1 MDEEQILNSNQNK
14 SSKPNEKI
22 KNNPNFGEIKLDNFE
37 DSLNLSNIGDDQC
50 SIPKKEENIF
60 AEDFSEDLD
69 NIKEDEFSQRKMSDC
84 SMQSDEFKNEEINI
98 DVNTNTLSNN
108 LKSKM
113 VSEDIS
119 KKFTKKLT
127 REELD
132 NIPLPVFSCIY
143 CSNLTIAV
151 KHLSQEIITNKY
163 LFQASIYDIEDI
175 NKLIIYQ
182 PLIDRDNK
190 NEKLHDII
198 IKSTEYL
205 FCSYNKEN
213 LQNFFSTKNYIDICN
228 NELNNN
234 KKYFTQKIEESI
246 VKKKKDF
253 YFKGIKNIPKNSINN
268 RCLFNSTNSLINNCN
283 ALSGF
288 VESIPVNINNYN
300 YNYITNKNN
309 NTNNSNLSLN
319 FNSIS
324 LNNNEFGNLCKDAH
338 TNNNNLLVSIVE
350 HIENNNENQNELED
364 KEEFMDLLELDEE
377 KEKEKKISK
386 ENISWDKNY
395 YDIWNPDISDVEDND
410 NSENNDFV
418 DNYFKCEVNDFKN
431 NLINNYNTNKKN
443 SGNVFI
449 NKKRKFIK
457 PNPKKRS
464 SKNNNAN
471 NETEESQKNYKLKVN
486 LLKTKTSNNS
496 INFKLNQK
504 SSISQV
510 KSFGSTNSSTMI
522 NLDSDCKMKNSN
534 NFSNIKD
541 LSNNSQIL
549 IHVNTIQE
557 NENFSKII
565 NNSSLL
571 GNNKD
576 VPNKSIN
583 FFHGLKI
590 NKIKPFRNFINVNNS
605 CTFHPNING
614 TNNKFIKFNTNK
626 NFFNT
631 NHFNFEIHSN
641 YDISNIINTNKYSK
655 NKFKIFK
662 EKKIKKRNKIE
673 IIDIQKTIN
682 INKAKEKINNI
693 NFSKTIYNINL
704 SSSNSRIMPEIRFK
718 TKTSINRLFNKTK
731 IFSSNLIFSQ
741 NFTRNKKIIPFK
753 NSSNTNIKTD
763 KIKNRSIIYN
773 CKKLNSPQISSRL
786 KEKEKKSVDKIRQKI
801 EELNKYIKNNRKGI
815 GKTNL
820 NNKIKTNKIK
830 SGGVYT
836 VSNNKNYNIISQS
849 KNFFGKRKLCLSN
862 SFFFRPKSKAI
873 ENNNSKKFLFL
884 K

>member
-1 MDEEQILNSNQNK
+1 MDERQILNSNQNE
-14 SSKPNEKI
+14 SSKPNEKN
-22 KNNPNFGEIKLDNFE
+22 KNNQNFGEIKLDNFE

-143 CSNLTIAV
+143 CSNLTISV

-213 LQNFFSTKNYIDICN
+213 LQNFFSSKNYIDICN

-324 LNNNEFGNLCKDAH
+324 LNNNEFGNLCKDVH

-431 NLINNYNTNKKN
+431 NLLNNYNTNKKN

-510 KSFGSTNSSTMI
+510 KSLGSTNSSTMI

-576 VPNKSIN
+576 VPNKTIN

-590 NKIKPFRNFINVNNS
+590 NKIKPYRNFINVNNS

-741 NFTRNKKIIPFK
+741 NFARNKKIIPFK
-753 NSSNTNIKTD
+753 NSRNTNIKTD

-820 NNKIKTNKIK
+820 NNKIKANKIK

-873 ENNNSKKFLFL
+873 ENNNCKKFLFL

>member
-22 KNNPNFGEIKLDNFE
+22 KNNQNFGEIKLDNFE

-213 LQNFFSTKNYIDICN
+213 LQNFFSSKNYIDICN

-246 VKKKKDF
+246 VKRKKDF

-324 LNNNEFGNLCKDAH
+324 LNNNEFGNLCKDVH

-410 NSENNDFV
+410 NSENNGFV
-418 DNYFKCEVNDFKN
+418 DDYFKCEVNDFKN
-431 NLINNYNTNKKN
+431 NLLNNYNTNKKN

-510 KSFGSTNSSTMI
+510 KSLGSTNSSTMI

-576 VPNKSIN
+576 VPNKTIN

-590 NKIKPFRNFINVNNS
+590 NKIKPYRNFINVNNS

-682 INKAKEKINNI
+682 INKTKEKINNI

>member
-1 MDEEQILNSNQNK
+1 MDERQILNSNQNE
-14 SSKPNEKI
+14 SSKPNEKN
-22 KNNPNFGEIKLDNFE
+22 KNNQNFGEIKLDNFE

-60 AEDFSEDLD
+60 SEDFSEDLD

-132 NIPLPVFSCIY
+132 NIPLPVFSCIF

-213 LQNFFSTKNYIDICN
+213 LQNFFSSKNYIDICN

-431 NLINNYNTNKKN
+431 NLLNNYNTNKKN

-471 NETEESQKNYKLKVN
+471 NETEESHKNYKLKVN

-510 KSFGSTNSSTMI
+510 KSLGSTNSSTMI

-576 VPNKSIN
+576 VPNKTIN

-590 NKIKPFRNFINVNNS
+590 NKIKPYRNFINVNNS

-682 INKAKEKINNI
+682 INKTKEKINNI

-731 IFSSNLIFSQ
+731 VFSSNLIFSQ

-830 SGGVYT
+830 SGGVFT
-836 VSNNKNYNIISQS
+836 LSNNKNYNIISQS

>member
-22 KNNPNFGEIKLDNFE
+22 KNNQNFGEIKLDNFE

-143 CSNLTIAV
+143 CSNLTISV

-213 LQNFFSTKNYIDICN
+213 LQNFFSSKNYIDICN

-324 LNNNEFGNLCKDAH
+324 LNNNEFGNLCKDVH

-431 NLINNYNTNKKN
+431 NLLNNYNTNKKN

-510 KSFGSTNSSTMI
+510 KSLGSTNSSTMI

-576 VPNKSIN
+576 VPNKTIN

-590 NKIKPFRNFINVNNS
+590 NKIKPYRNFINVNNS

-641 YDISNIINTNKYSK
+641 YDISNIINTNKYSM

-741 NFTRNKKIIPFK
+741 NFARNKKIIPFK

-820 NNKIKTNKIK
+820 NNKIKANKIK

-862 SFFFRPKSKAI
+862 SFFFKPKSKAI

>member
-205 FCSYNKEN
+205 FCSYNKEI
-213 LQNFFSTKNYIDICN
+213 LQNFFSSKNYIDICN

-418 DNYFKCEVNDFKN
+418 DNYFKCEINDFKN
-431 NLINNYNTNKKN
+431 NLLNNYNTNKKN

-464 SKNNNAN
+464 SKINKEN
-471 NETEESQKNYKLKVN
+471 NETDEGQKNYKLKVN

-576 VPNKSIN
+576 VPNKTIN

-590 NKIKPFRNFINVNNS
+590 NKIKPYRNFINVNNS

-682 INKAKEKINNI
+682 INKTKEKINNI

-731 IFSSNLIFSQ
+731 VFSSNLIFSQ

-862 SFFFRPKSKAI
+862 SFFFRPKSKVI

>member
-22 KNNPNFGEIKLDNFE
+22 KNNQNFGEIKLDNFE
-37 DSLNLSNIGDDQC
+37 DSLNLSNIGEDQC

-213 LQNFFSTKNYIDICN
+213 LQNFFSSKNYIDICN

-324 LNNNEFGNLCKDAH
+324 LNNNEFGNLCKDVH

-410 NSENNDFV
+410 NSENNGFV
-418 DNYFKCEVNDFKN
+418 DDYFKCEVNDFKN
-431 NLINNYNTNKKN
+431 NLLNNYNTNKKN

-510 KSFGSTNSSTMI
+510 KSLGSTNSSTMI

-576 VPNKSIN
+576 VPNKTIN

-590 NKIKPFRNFINVNNS
+590 NKIKPYRNFINVNNS

-641 YDISNIINTNKYSK
+641 YDISNIINTNKYSM

-820 NNKIKTNKIK
+820 NNKIKANKIK

-873 ENNNSKKFLFL
+873 ENNNCKKFLFL

>member
-1 MDEEQILNSNQNK
+1 MDERQILNSNQNE

-22 KNNPNFGEIKLDNFE
+22 KNDPNFGEIKLDNFE

-350 HIENNNENQNELED
+350 HIENNNENQNELDD

-418 DNYFKCEVNDFKN
+418 DNYFKCEVNNFKN

-510 KSFGSTNSSTMI
+510 KSLGSTNSSTMI

-590 NKIKPFRNFINVNNS
+590 NKIKPYRNFINVNNS

-682 INKAKEKINNI
+682 VNKTKEKINNI

-763 KIKNRSIIYN
+763 KIKNRAIIYN

-815 GKTNL
+815 CKTNL

>member
-22 KNNPNFGEIKLDNFE
+22 KNNQNFGEIKLDNFE

-350 HIENNNENQNELED
+350 HIENNNENQNELDD

-431 NLINNYNTNKKN
+431 NLLNNYNTNKKN

-464 SKNNNAN
+464 SKINKEN
-471 NETEESQKNYKLKVN
+471 NETEEAQKNYKLKVN

-510 KSFGSTNSSTMI
+510 KSLGSTNSSTMI

-590 NKIKPFRNFINVNNS
+590 NKIKPYRNFINVNNS

-662 EKKIKKRNKIE
+662 EKKIKKRNKIQ

-682 INKAKEKINNI
+682 INKTKEKINNI

-773 CKKLNSPQISSRL
+773 CKKLNSSQISSRL

-815 GKTNL
+815 CKTNL

>member
-1 MDEEQILNSNQNK
+1 MDERQILNSNQNE

-22 KNNPNFGEIKLDNFE
+22 KNNQNFGEIKLDNFE

-182 PLIDRDNK
+182 PLIDRDNQ

-213 LQNFFSTKNYIDICN
+213 QQNFFSSKNYIDICN

-431 NLINNYNTNKKN
+431 NLLNNYNTNKKN

-464 SKNNNAN
+464 SKNGNAN

-510 KSFGSTNSSTMI
+510 KSLGSTNSSTMI

-590 NKIKPFRNFINVNNS
+590 NKIKPYRNFINVNNS

-682 INKAKEKINNI
+682 INKTKEKINNI

-741 NFTRNKKIIPFK
+741 NFPRNKKIIPFK

>member
-1 MDEEQILNSNQNK
+1 MDERQILNSNQNE

-22 KNNPNFGEIKLDNFE
+22 KNNQNFGEIKLDNFE

-213 LQNFFSTKNYIDICN
+213 LHNFFSSKNYIDICN

-324 LNNNEFGNLCKDAH
+324 LNNNEFGNLYKDAH

-431 NLINNYNTNKKN
+431 NLLNNYNTNKKN

-510 KSFGSTNSSTMI
+510 KSLGSTNSSTMI

-576 VPNKSIN
+576 VPNKTIN

-590 NKIKPFRNFINVNNS
+590 NKIKPYRNFINVNNS

-815 GKTNL
+815 CKTNL

>member
-1 MDEEQILNSNQNK
+1 MDERQILNSNQNE

-22 KNNPNFGEIKLDNFE
+22 KNNQNFGEIKLDNFE

-132 NIPLPVFSCIY
+132 NIPLPVFSCIF

-213 LQNFFSTKNYIDICN
+213 LQNFFSSKNYIDICN

-350 HIENNNENQNELED
+350 HIENNNENQNELDD

-377 KEKEKKISK
+377 KEKGKKISK
-386 ENISWDKNY
+386 ENISWDKKY

-457 PNPKKRS
+457 PNPIKRS
-464 SKNNNAN
+464 SKNNNVN

-510 KSFGSTNSSTMI
+510 KSLGSTNSSTMI

-590 NKIKPFRNFINVNNS
+590 NKIKPYRNFINVNNS

-641 YDISNIINTNKYSK
+641 YDRSNIINTNKYSK

-741 NFTRNKKIIPFK
+741 NFARNKKIIPFK

-836 VSNNKNYNIISQS
+836 LSNNKNYNIISQS

>member
-1 MDEEQILNSNQNK
+1 MDERQILNSNQNE

-22 KNNPNFGEIKLDNFE
+22 KNNQNFGEIKLDNFE

-228 NELNNN
+228 NESNNN

-300 YNYITNKNN
+300 YITNKNN

-350 HIENNNENQNELED
+350 HIENNNENQNELDD

-418 DNYFKCEVNDFKN
+418 DNYFKCEVNDFKK

-464 SKNNNAN
+464 SKINKEN
-471 NETEESQKNYKLKVN
+471 NETDEGQKNYKLKVN

-590 NKIKPFRNFINVNNS
+590 NKIKPYRNFINVNNS

-682 INKAKEKINNI
+682 INKTKEKINNI

-815 GKTNL
+815 CKTNL

-862 SFFFRPKSKAI
+862 SFFFRHKSKAI

>member
-22 KNNPNFGEIKLDNFE
+22 KNNPNFGKIKLDNFE

-213 LQNFFSTKNYIDICN
+213 LQNFFSSKNYIDICN

-324 LNNNEFGNLCKDAH
+324 LNNNEFGNLCKDVH

-410 NSENNDFV
+410 NSENNGFV
-418 DNYFKCEVNDFKN
+418 DDYFKCEVNDFKN
-431 NLINNYNTNKKN
+431 NLLNNYNTNKKN

-510 KSFGSTNSSTMI
+510 KSLGSTNSSTMI

-576 VPNKSIN
+576 VPNKTIN

-590 NKIKPFRNFINVNNS
+590 NKIKPYRNFINVNNS

-641 YDISNIINTNKYSK
+641 YDISNIINTNKYSM

-741 NFTRNKKIIPFK
+741 NFARNKKIIPFK

>member
-510 KSFGSTNSSTMI
+510 KSLGSTNSSTMI

-576 VPNKSIN
+576 VPNKTIN

-590 NKIKPFRNFINVNNS
+590 NKIKPYRNFINVNNS

-682 INKAKEKINNI
+682 INKAKEKINNL

-741 NFTRNKKIIPFK
+741 NFTKNKKIIPFK

-862 SFFFRPKSKAI
+862 SFFFRPKSKVI

>member
-1 MDEEQILNSNQNK
+1 
-14 SSKPNEKI
+14 
-22 KNNPNFGEIKLDNFE
+22 
-37 DSLNLSNIGDDQC
+37 
-50 SIPKKEENIF
+50 
-60 AEDFSEDLD
+60 
-69 NIKEDEFSQRKMSDC
+69 MSDC

-213 LQNFFSTKNYIDICN
+213 QQNFFSSKNYIDICN

-234 KKYFTQKIEESI
+234 KRYFTQKIEESI

-431 NLINNYNTNKKN
+431 NLLNNYNTNKKN

-457 PNPKKRS
+457 PNPKKRL
-464 SKNNNAN
+464 SKNNKTN
-471 NETEESQKNYKLKVN
+471 NETEEGQKNYKLKVN

-510 KSFGSTNSSTMI
+510 KSLGSTNSSTMI

-590 NKIKPFRNFINVNNS
+590 NKIKPYRNFINVNNS

-682 INKAKEKINNI
+682 INKAKKKINNI

-753 NSSNTNIKTD
+753 NSSNTNI
-763 KIKNRSIIYN
+763 
-773 CKKLNSPQISSRL
+773 RL

-820 NNKIKTNKIK
+820 NNKIKTNNIK

>member
-1 MDEEQILNSNQNK
+1 MDERQILNSNQNE

-22 KNNPNFGEIKLDNFE
+22 KNNQNFGEIKLDNFE

-132 NIPLPVFSCIY
+132 NIPLPVFSCIF

-213 LQNFFSTKNYIDICN
+213 LQNFFSSKNYIDICN

-300 YNYITNKNN
+300 YITNKNN

-350 HIENNNENQNELED
+350 HIENNNENQNELDD

-510 KSFGSTNSSTMI
+510 KSLGSTNSSTMI

-590 NKIKPFRNFINVNNS
+590 NKIKPYRNFINVNNS

-741 NFTRNKKIIPFK
+741 NFARNKKIIPFK

-836 VSNNKNYNIISQS
+836 LSNNKNYNIISQS

>member
-1 MDEEQILNSNQNK
+1 MDERQILNSNQNE

-350 HIENNNENQNELED
+350 HIENNNENQNELDD

-510 KSFGSTNSSTMI
+510 KSLGSTNSSTMI

-590 NKIKPFRNFINVNNS
+590 NKIKPYRNFINVNNS

-641 YDISNIINTNKYSK
+641 YDISNIINTNKYNK

-815 GKTNL
+815 CKTNL

-873 ENNNSKKFLFL
+873 ENDNSKKFLFL

>member
-22 KNNPNFGEIKLDNFE
+22 KNNQNFGEIKLDNFE

-143 CSNLTIAV
+143 CSNLTISV

-213 LQNFFSTKNYIDICN
+213 LQNFFSSKNYIDICN

-324 LNNNEFGNLCKDAH
+324 LNNNEFGNLCKDVH

-350 HIENNNENQNELED
+350 HIENNNENQNELDD

-410 NSENNDFV
+410 NSENNGFV
-418 DNYFKCEVNDFKN
+418 DDYFKCEVNDFKN
-431 NLINNYNTNKKN
+431 NLLNNYNTNKKN

-576 VPNKSIN
+576 VPNKTIN

-590 NKIKPFRNFINVNNS
+590 NKIKPYRNFINVNNS

-641 YDISNIINTNKYSK
+641 YDISNIINTNKYSM

-741 NFTRNKKIIPFK
+741 NFARNKKIIPFK

-820 NNKIKTNKIK
+820 NNKIKANKIK

-873 ENNNSKKFLFL
+873 ENNNCKKFLFL

>member
-1 MDEEQILNSNQNK
+1 MDERQILNSNQNE

-22 KNNPNFGEIKLDNFE
+22 KNNQNFGEIKLDNFE

-132 NIPLPVFSCIY
+132 NIPLPVFSCIF

-205 FCSYNKEN
+205 FCSYKKEN
-213 LQNFFSTKNYIDICN
+213 LQNFFSSKNYIDICN

-510 KSFGSTNSSTMI
+510 KSLGSTNSSTMI

-576 VPNKSIN
+576 VPNKTIN

-590 NKIKPFRNFINVNNS
+590 NKIKPYRNFINVNNS

-682 INKAKEKINNI
+682 VNKTKEKINNI

-836 VSNNKNYNIISQS
+836 VSKNKNYNIISQS